1 MPLGIK
7 PTTFWLVM
15 QCLNQLHHLVPD
27 NKISTIKK
35 FEEIG
40 GKSVWSYSC
49 VFVPEPISFVV
60 SLRLSEYP
68 HISPHLPLGEF

>member
-7 PTTFWLVM
+7 PTIFWLVL
-15 QCLNQLHHLVPD
+15 QCLNQLYHLVPA

-35 FEEIG
+35 FEEVG
-40 GKSVWSYSC
+40 GKSVWSHTC
-49 VFVPEPISFVV
+49 VVVPEPISFVV

-68 HISPHLPLGEF
+68 HISPNLPLGEF